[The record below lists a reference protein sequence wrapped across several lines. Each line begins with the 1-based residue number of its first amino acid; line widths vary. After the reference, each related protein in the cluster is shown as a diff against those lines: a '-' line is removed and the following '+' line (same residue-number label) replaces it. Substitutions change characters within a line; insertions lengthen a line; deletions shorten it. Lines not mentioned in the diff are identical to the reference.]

1 MYTTPWQAQAKCL
14 GRNPGDY
21 ELESTVELRKHWGE
35 EATRAEVAAI
45 LCEGCPVVE
54 ACAREAYQ
62 PLAVGTVRAG
72 VWIPTQ
78 KGKLRTQA
86 RAALK
91 EIMEGAGT
99 HGAA

>member
-1 MYTTPWQAQAKCL
+1 MLTTPWQYQARCL
-14 GRNPGDY
+14 GSDPRDY
-21 ELESTVELRKHWGE
+21 ELESKVDFRNRWGE
-35 EATRAEVAAI
+35 EATRGEVAAM
-45 LCEGCPVVE
+45 LCSGCPVVE

-78 KGKLRTQA
+78 KGKPRTQA

-91 EIMEGAGT
+91 AIMEGAG
-99 HGAA
+99 HRGAA